1 LAKTIPTQFPAPS
14 LVTLVTPVGNV
25 SLQGLLWTS
34 IGASTAYQMFTGV
47 MEVIAGVL
55 LLIPATATFGAAIS
69 LTVMAEIVAL
79 NLTYDV
85 GLKQISFHLLLL
97 SAFLLAPFAGRIVRA
112 FQGKNV
118 VEREMNLDP
127 IQTSSARSLSPWL
140 HLALGIYLIGMYGYI
155 ARSWWYSAGE
165 GATKS
170 PLYGIWNVRRLTVD
184 GVSQPADLNDYDRR
198 WRRVIFD
205 DPGAAVFQRTDDS
218 FARYRA
224 SIDVGAQKLE
234 LTRSASKT
242 WSSQFMFQRPAEDR
256 MILEGEMDSHQISVE
271 LDRVE
276 MDTFRVN
283 NSSFRWVRPPDPNT
297 VSEREISSE

>member
-1 LAKTIPTQFPAPS
+1 
-14 LVTLVTPVGNV
+14 
-25 SLQGLLWTS
+25 
-34 IGASTAYQMFTGV
+34 
-47 MEVIAGVL
+47 
-55 LLIPATATFGAAIS
+55 
-69 LTVMAEIVAL
+69 
-79 NLTYDV
+79 
-85 GLKQISFHLLLL
+85 
-97 SAFLLAPFAGRIVRA
+97 
-112 FQGKNV
+112 
-118 VEREMNLDP
+118 
-127 IQTSSARSLSPWL
+127 
-140 HLALGIYLIGMYGYI
+140 
-155 ARSWWYSAGE
+155 
-165 GATKS
+165 
-170 PLYGIWNVRRLTVD
+170 
-184 GVSQPADLNDYDRR
+184 
-198 WRRVIFD
+198 VIFD